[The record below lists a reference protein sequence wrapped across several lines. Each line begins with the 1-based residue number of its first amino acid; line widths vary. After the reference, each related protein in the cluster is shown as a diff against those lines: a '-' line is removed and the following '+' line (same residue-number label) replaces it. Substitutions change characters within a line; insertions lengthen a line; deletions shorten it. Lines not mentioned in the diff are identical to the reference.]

1 MAKMTMIWISSFPFN
16 IYLGLRSNSIMHKI
30 TRKQL
35 NEIKKVWPLVSS
47 FVTVLHT
54 QEQYD
59 NAVRILDE
67 LMEKIGEDEN
77 HPLASLME
85 ILGILIENYESRHF
99 PEIASDPVSTLK
111 SLMKEHGL
119 KQSDLSEIG
128 IILKGRR
135 ELNVR
140 QIKALSHRFNVSPTV
155 FL

>member
-1 MAKMTMIWISSFPFN
+1 
-16 IYLGLRSNSIMHKI
+16 MHII
-30 TRKQL
+30 TQKQL
-35 NEIKKVWPLVSS
+35 NEMEKVWPLVSS

-67 LMEKIGEDEN
+67 LMEKVGEDEN

-85 ILGILIENYESRHF
+85 ILGTLIENYENRYFS
-99 PEIASDPVSTLK
+99 ETASDPVGTLK
-111 SLMKEHGL
+111 FLMKEHGL
-119 KQSDLSEIG
+119 KQGDLVEIG
-128 IILKGRR
+128 SQGVVSEILKGRR

-140 QIKALSHRFNVSPTV
+140 QIKALSLRFNVSPGV